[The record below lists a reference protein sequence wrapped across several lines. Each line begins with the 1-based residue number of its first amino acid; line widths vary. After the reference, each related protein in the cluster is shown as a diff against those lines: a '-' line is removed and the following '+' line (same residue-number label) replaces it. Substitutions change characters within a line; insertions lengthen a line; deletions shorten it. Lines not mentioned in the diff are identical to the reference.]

1 MILQIEWFQPEFPNG
16 IIQYY
21 TLYLNYTNSSNIYMK
36 NIDPEYSAYFLR
48 NLFPYQFVGI
58 SISTTTGGGEGPQ
71 SAFKFNRTA
80 QSSNLCNDITNYF
93 NK

>member
-1 MILQIEWFQPEFPNG
+1 
-16 IIQYY
+16 
-21 TLYLNYTNSSNIYMK
+21 MK